1 MVMCYSIN
9 VGNLIFNLFNVVVKS
24 FNLLKPA
31 ETPVSQNHCPLNYM
45 SKLKGSFIKP
55 SDDQQIKPSPCT
67 LTVKYLLGLR
77 FG

>member
-1 MVMCYSIN
+1 MCYSIN

-45 SKLKGSFIKP
+45 SKLKGTIFHKT
-55 SDDQQIKPSPCT
+55 Q
-67 LTVKYLLGLR
+67 
-77 FG
+77 